1 MPGIV
6 TNGIKRS
13 HSNLAAGG
21 KGAAGTAAQEEG
33 RILTSPGAQVR
44 PRNKGACA
52 VAAGAVAAV
61 WPLLALGSCVVI
73 SAGDSLQFSRTHTL
87 RNSPL

>member
-1 MPGIV
+1 MPGMV

-21 KGAAGTAAQEEG
+21 KGAAGTVAQEEG

-44 PRNKGACA
+44 PRIKGACA

-61 WPLLALGSCVVI
+61 WPLLALGSCVT